1 MLNQS
6 NQENVHTLRIVEV
19 CDDGE
24 IVYATGPMDRAS
36 SAPEGGIS
44 VYLDLNAAFN
54 PMPSAMIVVAEGLV
68 EDGVEIAHAA
78 KFYRDGRDWTC
89 TLDAFTPRQVVDA
102 VKKSLTAVG
111 LTIEFQ

>member
-68 EDGVEIAHAA
+68 EDGVEIARTRQSFIAMVA
-78 KFYRDGRDWTC
+78 IGRAHWMP
-89 TLDAFTPRQVVDA
+89 LPRG
-102 VKKSLTAVG
+102 KSLTR
-111 LTIEFQ
+111 